1 MDDFAARLDAAMAA
15 RNIGVRALARRV
27 HCDPGLISRL
37 RRGQQQPSPNIA
49 RLLDEELGAA
59 GELAAANRSAPPRPG
74 PVADDEIAAIEVL
87 RRAAASDVGEATVG
101 ELERTTDAMALAYP
115 RTRPDQLLIRARTH
129 LAYASSLLAG
139 RTTLSE
145 HRRLL
150 VTSAWLSLL
159 ASTCLIDLRRF
170 PPASAYLRAAAE
182 LAREAGHREIAAW
195 CLETKAWQVLT
206 EGDYPHAAAYAQ
218 AAQRTAPQDGSAY
231 IQATG
236 QEARAWARLGAAREA
251 REALARTEALVAP
264 LPAPDRPEHHY
275 QYDPAKSDAYTAT
288 TLAWLGDPAAAGYAR
303 DVLGRLESGT
313 DGPARP
319 RRAAS
324 ARLDLALALTASDE
338 LDEAAH
344 TALAAVTSGL
354 LVPSNYWRAKEVV
367 EVIDDRGVSGVRD
380 LREAFD
386 EFCVPSGQRCH
397 PAGNQPLARPGLIGS
412 PHRHPAA

>member
-1 MDDFAARLDAAMAA
+1 MDDFAGRLDAAMAA

-37 RRGQQQPSPNIA
+37 RSGKQQPSPNIA

-59 GELAAANRSAPPRPG
+59 GALAAADRTAPARPDA
-74 PVADDEIAAIEVL
+74 VADDEIAAIEVV
-87 RRAAASDVGEATVG
+87 RRAAASDVGEATFG
-101 ELERTTDAMALAYP
+101 ELERITDDMALAYP
-115 RTRPDQLLIRARTH
+115 RTSPGHLLARVRSH
-129 LAYASSLLAG
+129 LGYASGLLAG
-139 RTTLSE
+139 RTTLNE

-150 VTSAWLSLL
+150 VTLGWLSLL
-159 ASTCLIDLRRF
+159 ASTCLIDLRKF
-170 PPASAYLRAAAE
+170 PPASAYLRTAAE
-182 LAREAGHREIAAW
+182 LARETGHREIAAW
-195 CLETKAWQVLT
+195 CLETKAWQLIT

-218 AAQRTAPQDGSAY
+218 AAQRTAPPDGSAF

-236 QEARAWARLGAAREA
+236 QEARAWARLGAGREA

-264 LPAPDRPEHHY
+264 LPMPDRPEHHY

-303 DVLGRLESGT
+303 DVLSRLESGT
-313 DGPARP
+313 DGPVRP

-338 LDEAAH
+338 LDEAAD

-354 LVPSNYWRAKEVV
+354 LVPSNYWRAT
-367 EVIDDRGVSGVRD
+367 EVIGVMDEHGVAVAGE
-380 LREAFD
+380 LREAYR
-386 EFCVPSGQRCH
+386 EHC
-397 PAGNQPLARPGLIGS
+397 GLG
-412 PHRHPAA
+412 RQTATPAATSLRRLA

>member
-1 MDDFAARLDAAMAA
+1 MVEAMDDFAGRLDAAMAA

-27 HCDPGLISRL
+27 PCDPGLISRL
-37 RRGQQQPSPNIA
+37 RSGKQQPSPNIA

-59 GELAAANRSAPPRPG
+59 GALASADRSALAHPG
-74 PVADDEIAAIEVL
+74 TAADDEIAAIEVA

-101 ELERTTDAMALAYP
+101 DLERVTDGLALAYP
-115 RTRPDQLLIRARTH
+115 RTPPDQLLARVRSH
-129 LAYASSLLAG
+129 LAYASGLLSG
-139 RTTLSE
+139 RTTLGE

-150 VTSAWLSLL
+150 VTSGWLSLL
-159 ASTCLIDLRRF
+159 ASTCLIDLRQF
-170 PPASAYLRAAAE
+170 PPASAYLRTAAE
-182 LAREAGHREIAAW
+182 LARQTGHREIAAW

-218 AAQRTAPQDGSAY
+218 AAQRVAPTDGSAF

-251 REALARTEALVAP
+251 RGALARTEALVAP
-264 LPAPDRPEHHY
+264 LATPDRPEHHY

-288 TLAWLGDPAAAGYAR
+288 TLAWLGDPAAARYAR

-313 DGPARP
+313 DGPVRP

-338 LDEAAH
+338 LDEAAQ

-354 LVPSNYWRAKEVV
+354 LVPSNYWRAKEVI
-367 EVIDDRGVSGVRD
+367 EVIGGRGVSTVGD

-386 EFCVPSGQRCH
+386 EFCVS
-397 PAGNQPLARPGLIGS
+397 LRPTGVLTAVP
-412 PHRHPAA
+412 PHEGDAVPRSRS

>member
-1 MDDFAARLDAAMAA
+1 MDNFAGRLDAAMVA

-37 RRGQQQPSPNIA
+37 RSGKQQPSPNIA

-59 GELAAANRSAPPRPG
+59 GALAAAERSTPARPDT
-74 PVADDEIAAIEVL
+74 VADDEIAAIEVV

-115 RTRPDQLLIRARTH
+115 RTPPDQLLTRVRTH
-129 LAYASSLLAG
+129 LAYASGLLAC
-139 RTTLSE
+139 RTTPTE

-150 VTSAWLSLL
+150 VTSGWLSLL
-159 ASTCLIDLRRF
+159 ALTCLIDLRRF
-170 PPASAYLRAAAE
+170 PPASAYLRTATE
-182 LAREAGHREIAAW
+182 LARETGHREIAAW

-206 EGDYPHAAAYAQ
+206 EGDYLHAAAYAQ

-264 LPAPDRPEHHY
+264 LPTPDRPEHHY

-303 DVLGRLESGT
+303 GVLGPLESGT
-313 DGPARP
+313 DGPVRP

-324 ARLDLALALTASDE
+324 ARLDLALALTASGQ
-338 LDEAAH
+338 LDEAAY
-344 TALAAVTSGL
+344 TALTAVTSGL

-367 EVIDDRGVSGVRD
+367 EVIGDRGVSTVGN

-386 EFCVPSGQRCH
+386 EFCVPVR
-397 PAGNQPLARPGLIGS
+397 PALPPR
-412 PHRHPAA
+412 R